1 LFISSTSRFT
11 ISLFSAGMTE
21 CVSYSTTWIYS
32 RDRETANLQ
41 RRWGQ
46 SHFRFSQQQARRWLS
61 SVVLHSVVSLEFVD
75 VSEARTVSTIRVTS
89 DCPDDEGSK
98 YLWNVGQFIES
109 ARHHRRRSLALS
121 KYHRLTDEFYK
132 WYNTSE
138 GYGSRD
144 GKTVEC
150 VVLVMTSCGLVH
162 HLEHITVSRPIMPS
176 KAAVTRYQLKE
187 CGIGRACSTKS
198 EKKIEQTFNQI
209 KIKYLT
215 CSIIKQTYL
224 N

>member
-1 LFISSTSRFT
+1 
-11 ISLFSAGMTE
+11 
-21 CVSYSTTWIYS
+21 
-32 RDRETANLQ
+32 
-41 RRWGQ
+41 
-46 SHFRFSQQQARRWLS
+46 
-61 SVVLHSVVSLEFVD
+61 
-75 VSEARTVSTIRVTS
+75 
-89 DCPDDEGSK
+89 
-98 YLWNVGQFIES
+98 
-109 ARHHRRRSLALS
+109 
-121 KYHRLTDEFYK
+121 
-132 WYNTSE
+132 
-138 GYGSRD
+138 
-144 GKTVEC
+144 VEC

-209 KIKYLT
+209 KIKYLR